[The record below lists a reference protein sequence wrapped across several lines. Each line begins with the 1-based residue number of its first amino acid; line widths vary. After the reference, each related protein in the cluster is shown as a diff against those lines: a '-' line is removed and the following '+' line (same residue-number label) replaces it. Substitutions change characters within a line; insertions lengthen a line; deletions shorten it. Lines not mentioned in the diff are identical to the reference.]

1 MSVYW
6 DKRNKRWRYE
16 FNRTIA
22 GERKRAS
29 RLLPAGWSQAQAD
42 SFDRAESGRLYAL
55 AAGIERA
62 DPLIDTAVA
71 HYLRDKTHLKS
82 FKGAAENLAAI
93 AWAFAGRPMSALPD
107 VAREVA
113 EKRVIAAVAKGR
125 GEHTV
130 SVTTVRNRLALLKA
144 ACRWAW
150 KQHGLTEADP
160 TARMQIPAA
169 KAGRKVYLQRLGMLQ
184 VARAADWLQ
193 TRVAIRV
200 AFYSGLRLGELFRVE
215 VVENLLVLADT
226 KNGDPR
232 VVPAHP
238 RIRVCLQHLPLTME
252 RRTLQADWQ
261 RARAKTIG
269 AGVRFHDLRHSTA
282 SELINAGVDLHT
294 IGKVLGHKDARSTDR
309 YAHLL
314 GSTLADAVNKIGR
327 QMAPHTGSEPGKK
340 KTA

>member
-6 DKRNKRWRYE
+6 DKRNKRHRYE

-22 GERKRAS
+22 GQRHRAS
-29 RLLPAGWSQAQAD
+29 RLLPLGWSQAQAD
-42 SFDRAESGRLYAL
+42 AFDRAESARLYAV
-55 AAGIERA
+55 ASGIERI

-82 FKGAAENLAAI
+82 YKGAAENLAAI
-93 AWAFAGRPMSALPD
+93 AWAFAGRPMSDLPA
-107 VAREVA
+107 VAREVS
-113 EKRVIAAVAKGR
+113 EKRVIAAVERGR

-130 SVTTVRNRLALLKA
+130 SVTTVHNRLALLKA
-144 ACRWAW
+144 ACRWGW
-150 KQHGLTEADP
+150 KQHGMTETDP
-160 TARMQIPAA
+160 TSRMQIPAA
-169 KAGRKVYLQRLGMLQ
+169 GPGRKVYLQRKGMLQ
-184 VARAADWLQ
+184 AARSADWLQ

-200 AFYSGLRLGELFRVE
+200 AFYSGLRLGELFRIQ
-215 VVENLLVLADT
+215 VVENLLVLADS

-238 RIRVCLQHLPLTME
+238 RILTCLQHLPLTMN

-261 RARAKTIG
+261 RARARTIG
-269 AGVRFHDLRHSTA
+269 DDVHFHDLRHSTA
-282 SELINAGVDLHT
+282 SELVNAGVDLHT
-294 IGKVLGHKDARSTDR
+294 IGKVLGHRDQRSTDR

-314 GSTLADAVNKIGR
+314 KSTLGTAINKIGR
-327 QMAPHTGSEPGKK
+327 QKSPHNDVEPDKK